1 MKTDEK
7 IVIQICKLKLK
18 FKFATSFYS
27 HNKNVFYSNFFM
39 HDFFII
45 IIFFCPVLF
54 SSKCKIC
61 ISKKKRMHL
70 FPLFMHLYFNAFSC
84 FFLKPAIF
92 NTKYDFFY
100 VMYQYISRKPKIKKK
115 VIFLMAVPLR
125 QGEGGGIALAI
136 KKKKTFFGDFFK
148 IKKKL

>member
-1 MKTDEK
+1 M
-7 IVIQICKLKLK
+7 
-18 FKFATSFYS
+18 FATSFYQALKATIKMCFTVIFS
-27 HNKNVFYSNFFM
+27 CMIFL
-39 HDFFII
+39 II

-84 FFLKPAIF
+84 FFLKPAMF

-100 VMYQYISRKPKIKKK
+100 VMYQYISRKPKIKK
-115 VIFLMAVPLR
+115 VIFLIAVPLR
-125 QGEGGGIALAI
+125 QGEGGGIALDI
-136 KKKKTFFGDFFK
+136 KKKKTFLGDFFK
-148 IKKKL
+148 IFKKIYDCQ